1 MAKKS
6 FRLALITVVGSL
18 VILAAVGLVAGR
30 EVLSYPERKHA
41 GKGAD
46 VSVEIERGMNLPQ
59 VAAALAHAR
68 LIERPTWFRLY
79 AMNRGLANRLK
90 PGKYVL
96 KDNLAPREV
105 LDTLVKGVPE
115 VQAVVTIPE
124 GKNLV
129 EVCAIIATAGVADA
143 AELEKLA
150 RDPAWLKEQG
160 IAGDTA
166 DGYLFPDTY
175 SFKVPSTP
183 QMVLERLVRHHREV
197 YDELAKAHAKDLARL
212 KKDLGWTDREVIVM
226 ASIVEKETADAQERP
241 RVASVFYNRLLL
253 PSFKTHKLETDPTI
267 RYGCTIPVEK
277 SAACREWDPAGRLF
291 RKQLDDVDNPYNTY
305 QHPGLPPGPISNPG
319 RASIAAAMDPEKS
332 DYLYFVAKDERSHV
346 FSKTYEEHTRWVQK
360 YMK

>member
-30 EVLSYPERKHA
+30 EVLSYPERRHA

-46 VSVEIERGMNLPQ
+46 VNLEIERGMNLPE
-59 VAAALAHAR
+59 VAAALARAK

-129 EVCAIIATAGVADA
+129 EVCAIIAQSGVADA

-197 YDELAKAHAKDLARL
+197 YDELAKLHAKDLARL
-212 KKDLGWTDREVIVM
+212 KKYLGWTDREVIVM
-226 ASIVEKETADAQERP
+226 ASIVE
-241 RVASVFYNRLLL
+241 
-253 PSFKTHKLETDPTI
+253 
-267 RYGCTIPVEK
+267 
-277 SAACREWDPAGRLF
+277 
-291 RKQLDDVDNPYNTY
+291 
-305 QHPGLPPGPISNPG
+305 
-319 RASIAAAMDPEKS
+319 
-332 DYLYFVAKDERSHV
+332 
-346 FSKTYEEHTRWVQK
+346 
-360 YMK
+360 